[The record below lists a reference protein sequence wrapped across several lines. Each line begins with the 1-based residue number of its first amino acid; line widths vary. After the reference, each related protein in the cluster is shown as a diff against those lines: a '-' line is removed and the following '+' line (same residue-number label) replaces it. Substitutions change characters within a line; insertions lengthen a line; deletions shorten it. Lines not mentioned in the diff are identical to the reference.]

1 MSSTLTLPVPPTR
14 RPSLASQADSLAEA
28 RELLRRAA
36 RLPYHATRAD
46 AWARRF
52 RRLTSDATAA
62 IGQHVL
68 RLQRSEVTGMAADGT
83 PPHRLPALHRQAEEA
98 ENLIRAGFD
107 LVHEAEAVHRPDIWN
122 MVELGEQAMRLSIA
136 VERHH
141 NRLLDMAF
149 EAGHRDIGGGG

>member
-68 RLQRSEVTGMAADGT
+68 RLQRSEATGIAD
-83 PPHRLPALHRQAEEA
+83 PFNAKRALKEGCSPYYFHLFGKPDPAEEA
-98 ENLIRAGFD
+98 QAGQVAR
-107 LVHEAEAVHRPDIWN
+107 LQ
-122 MVELGEQAMRLSIA
+122 EL
-136 VERHH
+136 ERH
-141 NRLLDMAF
+141 RRASKRAF
-149 EAGHRDIGGGG
+149 DKGAA